1 MLFDLPHLIQPI
13 EGFYQLEEPFSV
25 EEVEEAIAHL
35 LNNKSPSP
43 DGFTNEFIKGCWPLI
58 VEDFM
63 NLCQGFQSN
72 QVCLRSI
79 NSSHTVLIPKI
90 DGPQNV
96 SDFRP
101 IFLLNSLVKIITK
114 LLANRLQKRIKSL
127 VFQNQ
132 YGFIKTRTI
141 QDCLAWTLEYLHNCH
156 KSKKELI
163 ILKLDFEK
171 AFDKIEHYT
180 VLEITRAKGF
190 DQIWLGWINSI
201 LGSGTSAVLLNGV
214 PGKVFH
220 YRRGVRQGDPLSP
233 LLFVLTA
240 DLLQSII
247 NKAKDLGLLNLPIP
261 LNYTD
266 DFPIIQYADDTLLIM
281 EASSRQLITLKALL
295 HSFGESTG
303 LKVNYNKSFM
313 VPINID
319 QDKS

>member
-171 AFDKIEHYT
+171 AFDKIEHHT
-180 VLEITRAKGF
+180 VLEIMRAKGF

-220 YRRGVRQGDPLSP
+220 CRRGLGREIPYPHCCLS
-233 LLFVLTA
+233 
-240 DLLQSII
+240 
-247 NKAKDLGLLNLPIP
+247 
-261 LNYTD
+261 
-266 DFPIIQYADDTLLIM
+266 
-281 EASSRQLITLKALL
+281 
-295 HSFGESTG
+295 
-303 LKVNYNKSFM
+303 
-313 VPINID
+313 
-319 QDKS
+319 